1 MVHREIEIDEEADR
15 ILTQLA
21 TNYEG
26 DCGKALSDLLR
37 ASESIESFLDENEA
51 IHRDSLLAQVERSE
65 RGFREGRFTT
75 WEEVKRRNGL

>member
-21 TNYEG
+21 TDYEG
-26 DCGKALSDLLR
+26 DPGKAVSDLLR
-37 ASESIESFLDENEA
+37 ASESIQSFLDENEEL
-51 IHRDSLLAQVERSE
+51 HRDSLLTQVERSE

-75 WEEVKRRNGL
+75 WEEVKQRNGL

>member
-1 MVHREIEIDEEADR
+1 MVHREIEIDEDADR

-21 TNYEG
+21 TDYAG
-26 DCGKALSDLLR
+26 DPGKALSALLR
-37 ASESIESFLDENEA
+37 VSESIESFLDDNEEL
-51 IHRDSLLAQVERSE
+51 HRDSLLAQVERSE